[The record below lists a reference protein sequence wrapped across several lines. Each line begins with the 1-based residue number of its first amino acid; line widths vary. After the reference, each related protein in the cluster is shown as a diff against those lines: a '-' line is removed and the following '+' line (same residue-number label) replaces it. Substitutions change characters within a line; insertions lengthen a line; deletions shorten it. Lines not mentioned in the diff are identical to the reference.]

1 MRERYQ
7 VSSLRQSNVC
17 FCWVSYI
24 VHKSWKVLS
33 NNLSCFSQILL
44 FINFSTEGQIYNKK
58 EKSGKKFTLNEIHLT
73 FKNPLRILKNHKEPH
88 KPYKKI
94 AKNLNK
100 HLKAT

>member
-1 MRERYQ
+1 MCVFVGLVILSIRVGRYYPIIYL
-7 VSSLRQSNVC
+7 VFHR
-17 FCWVSYI
+17 FYF
-24 VHKSWKVLS
+24 LS
-33 NNLSCFSQILL
+33 TY
-44 FINFSTEGQIYNKK
+44 STEGQIYNKK
-58 EKSGKKFTLNEIHLT
+58 EKSGKKFILNEIHLT